1 MHKGIKIGVEFP
13 PERHFPSTYIAP
25 VGVASSVPGMR
36 RPQPPRS
43 RFVPFERTLAS
54 CVSLGLQG
62 AIGGLELINLAAQRG
77 AVALDHLEKASLCV
91 PELRL
96 EGLPAARREPRTRA
110 RGHVAVGTRARGHV
124 AVGTA

>member
-77 AVALDHLEKASLCV
+77 AVMDAVALDHLEDASLRV
-91 PELRL
+91 PELRF
-96 EGLPAARREPRTRA
+96 ERLPAARREPRTRA
-110 RGHVAVGTRARGHV
+110 RGHVAVGTA
-124 AVGTA
+124 

>member
-1 MHKGIKIGVEFP
+1 MP
-13 PERHFPSTYIAP
+13 PELRTSDSLHLHRT
-25 VGVASSVPGMR
+25 VASSVPGMR

-77 AVALDHLEKASLCV
+77 AVLYAVALDHLEDASLRM

-96 EGLPAARREPRTRA
+96 ERLPAAAVNTCPTRRVWPPSP
-110 RGHVAVGTRARGHV
+110 
-124 AVGTA
+124 